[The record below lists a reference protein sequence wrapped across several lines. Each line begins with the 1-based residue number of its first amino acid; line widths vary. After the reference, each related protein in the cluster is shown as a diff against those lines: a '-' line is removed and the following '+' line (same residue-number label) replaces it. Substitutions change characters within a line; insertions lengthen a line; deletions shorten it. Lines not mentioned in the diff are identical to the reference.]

1 MRHVN
6 DNCVLADL
14 ISPQLEP
21 DARPAHFGAYLHRLN
36 AGQDLTYEEA
46 RGYMRMVLGIDDGRQ
61 RSAQLG
67 VLLNGFMAKRPT
79 VEEATGV
86 IDAALELDAHH
97 PALRPAHPFAGERVV
112 GMAGSG
118 KKGVK
123 TPNISTPAA
132 IVAAAAGIKVAKCAS
147 AATSSTAGS
156 ADTLKNLG
164 VRLSGDR
171 DQTLEVMA
179 ACNLGVFEIEQ
190 MVPRFDAA
198 YGGLFFAPHVLSL
211 AFPAL
216 LLPVRTDHLLYG
228 IAHPDVTLAMDVLRR
243 YHDGDMLVVSSTPD
257 NVRYIDEVGIIGET
271 SVVGVRGLR
280 RGNMRRLDLGELLGV
295 GPYSLAD
302 IRPGATAV
310 DQARIV
316 VEVLAGRS
324 HRALANL
331 VAVNAATLIFLGT
344 SQHTLPEA
352 FELAREV
359 LASGAALAR
368 LRDLARLSGGTDEP
382 IRRWL

>member
-1 MRHVN
+1 MEDSRA
-6 DNCVLADL
+6 LTDL
-14 ISPQLEP
+14 ISPQQAAKP
-21 DARPAHFGAYLHRLN
+21 PKHFGAYLHRLN
-36 AGQDLTYEEA
+36 ARQDLTYEEA
-46 RGYMRMVLGIDDGRQ
+46 RSYMSMVLAIDDGRQ

-67 VLLNGFMAKRPT
+67 VLLNGMMAKRPT

-86 IDAALELDAHH
+86 IDAALELDGHH
-97 PALRPAHPFAGERVV
+97 PAARPAHPFTGERVV

-147 AATSSTAGS
+147 AATSSAAGS

-164 VRLSGDR
+164 VRLTGDR
-171 DQTLEVMA
+171 NRTLEVMA

-190 MVPRFDAA
+190 IVPQFDAA

-228 IAHPDVTLAMDVLRR
+228 IAHPDVTLSMEVLRR

-271 SVVGVRGLR
+271 AVVGVRGLQ
-280 RGNMRRLDLGELLGV
+280 RGNMRRLNMAEVLGTGS
-295 GPYSLAD
+295 YSLPD
-302 IRPGATAV
+302 IQPGATAI

-316 VEVLAGRS
+316 VETLAGRS
-324 HRALANL
+324 HRALADL

-344 SQHTLPEA
+344 SQHTLPAA
-352 FELAREV
+352 FALAREV
-359 LASGAALAR
+359 LDGGAGLAR
-368 LRDLARLSGGTDEP
+368 LRDLARLSGGTDEA